1 MRAAGN
7 TSPWFI
13 AGFVLFFMC
22 CVFQKEIWAQSNNHI
37 CAPSLDDAYA
47 VQSDADSPD
56 SIASSNWARVAIPD
70 DWTTRW
76 PSYSGVVWYRVDWHA
91 HCSGERVRPPIAVL
105 VKSMNMAGQVWLND
119 QLLWSDANLSEPLSR
134 SWNSPLVLSL
144 PGQAVNYSAA
154 NQLYFRISGNILSS
168 PGLGDISVG
177 DMQTVIAQYHDAVW
191 NQRTV
196 FYLSILLSF
205 ATGMVCCFIWL
216 FRRQEA
222 AYGWCALATV
232 FWVCFASTLVMTE
245 TAPFADTTSF
255 TQFNIAFFTLYI
267 SCFCIFSWRF
277 LDRTF
282 RRSEKVLFTY
292 TFVLLASIWLTP
304 ADSVPAALLG
314 ILLASIL
321 LFSLNSV
328 FVSFLCFRTRKLELW
343 LLGMTLI
350 GCLILSIIAFLSL
363 FHVFE
368 NISNVLPYTAL
379 LFAIFLSV
387 ILAMRLSKSTHRI
400 EHFNEELNQRILE
413 AEEKLESTLNDRHT
427 LTVKKHQLDERLNL
441 AHELHDGLGSSLVR
455 AMTQISY
462 AKQTLSNK
470 HTLSILSMLRN
481 DLRQMIDSFSE
492 TQRKVPSN
500 PVYWLAP
507 LRNRFVHIFDD
518 MNIHMQWKVDPE
530 WLSPPSAMQC
540 LTLYRVAEE
549 SLTNVIKHSQASEV
563 RFRCLVNADNIEL
576 QILDNGIGFNIV
588 DIGRSGIGVGMN
600 SMRTRIERLSGI
612 LEIQSKA
619 GETSIV
625 VRVPYE
631 RSTEVGFTVDEK
643 SF

>member
-7 TSPWFI
+7 SSPRVI
-13 AGFVLFFMC
+13 VGFVLFFMC
-22 CVFQKEIWAQSNNHI
+22 CFLQNETWAQSNDHI
-37 CAPSLDDAYA
+37 CAPSMDAVYA
-47 VQSDADSPD
+47 VQSAVDSPD
-56 SIASSNWARVAIPD
+56 SIASSNWTRVSIPD

-76 PSYSGVVWYRVDWHA
+76 PGYSGVVWYRVDWRA
-91 HCSGERVRPPIAVL
+91 HCSGERVRPPLSVL
-105 VKSMNMAGQVWLND
+105 INSMNMAGQVWLDD

-144 PGQAVNYSAA
+144 PGHAVNYSAA

-168 PGLGDISVG
+168 PGLGAISVG
-177 DMQTVIAQYHDAVW
+177 DMQKVIAQYHDAVW

-196 FYLSILLSF
+196 FYLSIILSSVI
-205 ATGMVCCFIWL
+205 GMVCCFIWL

-255 TQFNIAFFTLYI
+255 TQFNIAFFTVYV

-282 RRSEKVLFTY
+282 PRSEKTLFTY

-304 ADSVPAALLG
+304 VDDVPATLLG
-314 ILLASIL
+314 VLFASFL

-328 FVSFLCFRTRKLELW
+328 LVSFLCFRTRKHELW

-350 GCLILSIIAFLSL
+350 GCLVLSIISLLSL

-400 EHFNEELNQRILE
+400 EHFNEELSQKILE

-462 AKQTLSNK
+462 AKQTLGNK
-470 HTLSILSMLRN
+470 HTLSVLSLIRN
-481 DLRQMIDSFSE
+481 DLRQIIDSFSE
-492 TQRKVPSN
+492 SQIDIPDN

-507 LRNRFVHIFDD
+507 LRNRFVQIFDD
-518 MNIHMQWKVDPE
+518 MNIHLQWEVAHE
-530 WLSPPSAMQC
+530 WMTPPSAMQC

-549 SLTNVIKHSQASEV
+549 SLTNVIKHSQASQV
-563 RFRCLVNADNIEL
+563 KFRCFVNADHVEL
-576 QILDNGIGFNIV
+576 QIIDNGIGFNIV

-600 SMRTRIERLSGI
+600 SMQTRVERLSGI

-631 RSTEVGFTVDEK
+631 RSTEGGFVVNEK